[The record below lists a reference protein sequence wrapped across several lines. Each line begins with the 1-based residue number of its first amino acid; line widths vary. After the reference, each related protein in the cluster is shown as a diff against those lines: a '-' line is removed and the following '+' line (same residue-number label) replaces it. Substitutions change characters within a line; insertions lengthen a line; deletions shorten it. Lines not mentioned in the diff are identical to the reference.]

1 VNSKSWRYMP
11 TNEILSLEE
20 VMYRFEDKLP
30 AKFRLPRE
38 PDWYKDL
45 KSNIHLRLIESQRLL
60 NVVDSIPARRYAYSE
75 LDAEAFSMLP
85 TVSAYSNEL
94 AQILRD
100 KFTEYGVISQS
111 LDRTFPTRLVQRQPS
126 STLTT
131 EELRER
137 LDRLEVNRSRLIKVG
152 LLNKNENY
160 EFPIQSPVID
170 ENTKNILSV
179 YVEDVEKKLSILD
192 NIAIKL
198 ELLSKIV
205 NSKFA
210 YKEIDFSKDKGFVFK
225 TLYDSSSSD
234 SHSLSPTD
242 LSSGEQ
248 HELVLL
254 YELLFKVEAKSLV
267 LIDEPELSLHV
278 GWQVNFLKD
287 LQEVTKL
294 ADLDIL
300 MATHSPD
307 IIQDRWDLTVELQ
320 GLKK

>member
-1 VNSKSWRYMP
+1 MQIQQISVTGLFGIFDHVIPLNMADRITIVHGPNGFGKTAILRLLDGFFNSRYSVFWTVPFSKFQIDLDNGSHVEILKTINESEKKEEITLNFQDRDLKLDSFSLKRTNISRYQGFSPRFFEDVPDLYRVNSKSWRYMP

-126 STLTT
+126 STLTRT
-131 EELRER
+131 
-137 LDRLEVNRSRLIKVG
+137 SR
-152 LLNKNENY
+152 
-160 EFPIQSPVID
+160 
-170 ENTKNILSV
+170 
-179 YVEDVEKKLSILD
+179 
-192 NIAIKL
+192 AIG
-198 ELLSKIV
+198 S
-205 NSKFA
+205 
-210 YKEIDFSKDKGFVFK
+210 
-225 TLYDSSSSD
+225 T
-234 SHSLSPTD
+234 
-242 LSSGEQ
+242 
-248 HELVLL
+248 
-254 YELLFKVEAKSLV
+254 
-267 LIDEPELSLHV
+267 
-278 GWQVNFLKD
+278 
-287 LQEVTKL
+287 
-294 ADLDIL
+294 
-300 MATHSPD
+300 
-307 IIQDRWDLTVELQ
+307 
-320 GLKK
+320 